1 MMAKPCERCRRIRYQ
16 LTLIFGSLILVNFI
30 VRLFL
35 GLDTKTIYDLL
46 LLPSLIILIL
56 AGFIFLNKK
65 PNVK

>member
-30 VRLFL
+30 ARLFL

-56 AGFIFLNKK
+56 AGFIFINKK
-65 PNVK
+65 STVK